1 MSIGFQEDEVLGKA
15 YDARLM
21 RRLLTYVRPYR
32 AQVVLSV
39 VLLVLTSAAGLAGP
53 YLVRIAIDEHIA
65 PKRLDGLG
73 LVILAYA
80 GALVAAFLLRY
91 AQSYV
96 MQWVGQQAMYRLRMD
111 LFSHL
116 QRLSVAFYTRQ
127 PVGRLITRVT
137 NDIDA
142 LNEMITQGVVAVF
155 GDLFTLVL
163 IVGIMLYMDWRLALA
178 TMVVLP
184 TIIGFTARFRV
195 QARESYRAVRVRLA
209 RINAFLNEH
218 IVGMG
223 IVQLFSREAR
233 EFERFDALNRDHLT
247 ANMASLRSFA
257 IFHPM
262 VGAMSAVAVAVIIG
276 YGGIQAATGAISV
289 GLVVAFIQYAQ
300 RFFEPIEDLAEK
312 YNILQAAMASSERIF
327 RVLDEPVEVQD
338 WPDPVRADR
347 VRGEIEFRDVW
358 FAYEP
363 TSPGAD
369 GQTGGGPRGVEG
381 GSASARAED
390 WVLRGVSFRIQPGES
405 VALVG
410 HTGAG
415 KSSIINLITRFYDP
429 QRGQV
434 LVDGTDVRHWE
445 QRDLRRHIGLVL
457 QDVFLFS
464 GTIEDNIRLG
474 TAHISDDQ
482 VRRAAEFVNASSFIE
497 RLPGGFRAVVQERG
511 ATLSVGQ
518 KQLIAFAR
526 AIAHNPEV
534 LLVLDEATSSVDTE
548 TEILIQ
554 DALRRVMRGRTS
566 IIIAHRLS
574 TIQHVDRILV
584 VHKGRIVEEGTHR
597 DLLGR
602 SGIYTKLYQLQ
613 YRDQE
618 LRPVA
623 RTGVAPSG
631 AAGPGAGDLGAGEG
645 EGGGDG

>member
-1 MSIGFQEDEVLGKA
+1 MSVPFHEDEIVGAA

-21 RRLLTYVRPYR
+21 RRLLRYVRPYGTTV
-32 AQVVLSV
+32 ALSV
-39 VLLVLTSAAGLAGP
+39 VLLLLTSAASLVGPYIVRVAIDQHITPRRLAG
-53 YLVRIAIDEHIA
+53 
-65 PKRLDGLG
+65 LDM
-73 LVILAYA
+73 VILAYL
-80 GALVAAFLLRY
+80 GALVAGFTLRY
-91 AQSYV
+91 LQSYV
-96 MQWVGQQAMYRLRMD
+96 MQRVGQMAMYDLRME

-116 QRLSVAFYTRQ
+116 QDLSASFFTRQ
-127 PVGRLITRVT
+127 PVGRLVTRIT

-155 GDLFTLVL
+155 GDFVTLVG
-163 IVGIMLYMDWRLALA
+163 IVGILLYLDWRLALA
-178 TMVVLP
+178 TLSVLP
-184 TIIGFTARFRV
+184 VIIYFTKRFRV
-195 QARESYRAVRVRLA
+195 GARDSYRAVRVRLA

-218 IVGMG
+218 IMGMG
-223 IVQLFSREAR
+223 IIQLFGREAR
-233 EFERFDALNRDHLT
+233 EQARFDRLNRDHLD
-247 ANMASLRSFA
+247 ASMAALRSFA
-257 IFHPM
+257 MFHPT
-262 VGAMSAVAVAVIIG
+262 VGAMSAVAVAVIIA
-276 YGGIQAATGAISV
+276 YGGTQALSGAVTV

-327 RVLDEPVEVQD
+327 RLIDEPVEIQD
-338 WPDPVRADR
+338 PPSPVRMDR
-347 VRGEIEFRDVW
+347 VRGDIEFRDVW

-363 TSPGAD
+363 AEVPG
-369 GQTGGGPRGVEG
+369 
-381 GSASARAED
+381 AED
-390 WVLRGVSFRIQPGES
+390 WVLRGVSFHIRPGES

-415 KSSIINLITRFYDP
+415 KTSIINLVTRFYDP

-434 LVDGTDVRHWE
+434 LIDGTDVREWS
-445 QRDLRRHIGLVL
+445 QRELRRHIGLVL

-464 GTIEDNIRLG
+464 GTIGDNIRLG
-474 TAHISDDQ
+474 TASITLDQ

-497 RLPGGFRAVVQERG
+497 RIPGGYQAPVQERG
-511 ATLSVGQ
+511 STLSVGQ

-548 TEILIQ
+548 TEVLIQ
-554 DALRRVMRGRTS
+554 EALGRVMRGRTS

-584 VHKGRIVEEGTHR
+584 IHKGHLVEEGTHR

-602 SGIYTKLYQLQ
+602 GGIYTMLYQLQ

-618 LRPVA
+618 LRPLT
-623 RTGVAPSG
+623 R
-631 AAGPGAGDLGAGEG
+631 AGTPPPGASAGGGEG
-645 EGGGDG
+645 SVDA

>member
-1 MSIGFQEDEVLGKA
+1 MSIHFQEDEILGAA

-21 RRLLTYVRPYR
+21 RRLLGYVRPYR
-32 AQVVLSV
+32 GAVVGAV
-39 VLLVLTSAAGLAGP
+39 VLLLLTSAVSLAGP
-53 YLVRIAIDEHIA
+53 YLVRVAIDEHIA
-65 PKRLDGLG
+65 PRRLDGLA
-73 LVILAYA
+73 LVILAYFA
-80 GALVAAFLLRY
+80 ALVAGFILRY
-91 AQSYV
+91 AQTYV
-96 MQWVGQQAMYRLRMD
+96 MQRVGQRAMYDLRME

-116 QRLSVAFYTRQ
+116 QGLSIGFFTRQ
-127 PVGRLITRVT
+127 PVGRLLTRIT

-142 LNEMITQGVVAVF
+142 LNEMITQGVVAIF
-155 GDLFTLVL
+155 GDLFTLVG
-163 IVGIMLYMDWRLALA
+163 IVVILLYLDWRLALA
-178 TMVVLP
+178 TLLVLP
-184 TIIGFTARFRV
+184 VIIFFTARFRA
-195 QARESYRAVRVRLA
+195 QARDSYRAIRVRLA

-218 IVGMG
+218 IMGMG
-223 IVQLFSREAR
+223 VVQLFGRETR
-233 EFERFDALNRDHLT
+233 EQARFDELNRDHLT
-247 ANMASLRSFA
+247 SVMAAIRSFA
-257 IFHPM
+257 RFQPT
-262 VGAMSAVAVAVIIG
+262 VGALGAASIAIIIG
-276 YGGIQAATGAISV
+276 YGGVLALGGTVTV
-289 GLVVAFIQYAQ
+289 GLVVAFIQYTQ

-327 RVLDEPVEVQD
+327 RLLDEPVEVAD
-338 WPDPVRADR
+338 PLAPVRVDR

-363 TSPGAD
+363 D
-369 GQTGGGPRGVEG
+369 
-381 GSASARAED
+381 D
-390 WVLRGVSFRIQPGES
+390 WVLRAVSFHIRPRES
-405 VALVG
+405 VAFVG

-434 LVDGTDVRHWE
+434 LVDGHDVRQWG
-445 QRDLRRHIGLVL
+445 QRALRRHIGLVL

-474 TAHISDDQ
+474 TKTITPEQ
-482 VRRAAEFVNASSFIE
+482 VRAAAAFVNAEAFIE
-497 RLPGGFRAVVQERG
+497 RIPGGYQAEVHERG

-554 DALRRVMRGRTS
+554 EALGRVMRNRTS

-584 VHKGRIVEEGTHR
+584 IHKGHIVEEGSHR
-597 DLLGR
+597 GLLAR
-602 SGIYTKLYQLQ
+602 DGIYTKLYQLQ

-618 LRPVA
+618 IRPVHA
-623 RTGVAPSG
+623 
-631 AAGPGAGDLGAGEG
+631 
-645 EGGGDG
+645 GGDDGA